1 MRRVFAAVLAIA
13 CVAGSTPVF
22 ARGFAHGA
30 GAYAR
35 RDDVAARAKEPPF
48 REGYTSLTAGRQVF
62 AQARDQQ
69 TKP

>member
-35 RDDVAARAKEPPF
+35 VTTSPLGQRSLPSAKDTRA
-48 REGYTSLTAGRQVF
+48 
-62 AQARDQQ
+62 
-69 TKP
+69 